1 MRAQEPVLPV
11 LPESIEN
18 LQHKINAGQ
27 TRLEFNGET
36 GYLRSLLQNL
46 NISISSQTLVFAKN
60 SAQIFLIS
68 PETPRAIYFNDDVY
82 VGYVQ
87 GAPHLE
93 IASVDPEKGP
103 TFYTMDQ
110 VETERPMFTHQPV
123 DCLACH
129 DTFTSDQ
136 PIPRLLMLSVV
147 ADAKGVAVN
156 QSALITNDASPF
168 SERWGGW
175 YVSGTHGSLRH
186 MGIDGSPS
194 ELSARFDAQRY
205 LSSSS
210 DIAALMV
217 LGHQTHVHNRITVAS
232 RGQDPEL
239 LVKALLF
246 SGEARLT
253 EPVAG
258 TTNFAAEFSAQGP
271 HDSRGRS
278 LHQLDLKRRLLR
290 YPLSYLIYSKSFDA
304 MPKPVRDYV
313 YRRLW
318 EVLTSKDQSK
328 DFENLSEMDR
338 REVLE
343 ILQDTKPDFA
353 ASAGAVHDRPR

>member
-1 MRAQEPVLPV
+1 
-11 LPESIEN
+11 
-18 LQHKINAGQ
+18 
-27 TRLEFNGET
+27 
-36 GYLRSLLQNL
+36 
-46 NISISSQTLVFAKN
+46 
-60 SAQIFLIS
+60 
-68 PETPRAIYFNDDVY
+68 
-82 VGYVQ
+82 VQ

-93 IASVDPEKGP
+93 IASIDPQKGP
-103 TFYTMDQ
+103 TFYTLDQ
-110 VETERPMFTHQPV
+110 VETGKPMFTHQPS

-147 ADAKGVAVN
+147 ADAKGVAVS

-168 SERWGGW
+168 IERWGGW

-186 MGIDGSPS
+186 MGMDVGLNG
-194 ELSARFDAQRY
+194 LSAPFDSRRY
-205 LSSSS
+205 ITSSS

-246 SGEARLT
+246 SGEARLS
-253 EPVAG
+253 EPVTG
-258 TTNFAAEFSAQGP
+258 TTNFTTEFSAQGP

-278 LHQLDLKRRLLR
+278 LYQLDLKRRLLR

-304 MPKPVRDYV
+304 MPQAVRDYV

-318 EVLTSKDQSK
+318 EVLNGKDQST
-328 DFENLSEMDR
+328 DFENLSEVDR

-343 ILQDTKPDFA
+343 ILQETKPDFA
-353 ASAGAVHDRPR
+353 ASVKKD